1 MRTLGDLSA
10 VTTAVSSQN
19 ETLNYAVMT
28 MTKLGKPAMALC
40 STPGSASGRRNV
52 WEAFIQEEIPR
63 FLTRKFSNANHWKTL
78 DKLRLY
84 PMLASSQSM

>member
-10 VTTAVSSQN
+10 VTTAVSSEN

-28 MTKLGKPAMALC
+28 MTNLGKPAMALC
-40 STPGSASGRRNV
+40 STPGSGRRKV